1 MKDNELT
8 QSYCFEINPMSRTAV
23 HCCCFF
29 FRLVK
34 RLKHR
39 NDLKGNKNYFEL
51 AGASSYRGF
60 KLTRVNYSKCMKENQ
75 GKSTLVRVSETCSRR
90 SASGVRREIRE
101 RGKVRG
107 KRGFFRSLIF
117 AASPRSELLEQA
129 RVSEASNYRESTVD
143 GTRYYREFL
152 VGVCRPV
159 LQILTLFQAKKC
171 HFPQPVFRPDL

>member
-1 MKDNELT
+1 M
-8 QSYCFEINPMSRTAV
+8 V
-23 HCCCFF
+23 F

-51 AGASSYRGF
+51 AGASSCRGF

-101 RGKVRG
+101 RGKSKGEERLFSAHLFL
-107 KRGFFRSLIF
+107 RHPHDLNSWNRL
-117 AASPRSELLEQA
+117 ELA
-129 RVSEASNYRESTVD
+129 RLRII
-143 GTRYYREFL
+143 GGQL
-152 VGVCRPV
+152 
-159 LQILTLFQAKKC
+159 
-171 HFPQPVFRPDL
+171 